1 MRLVVSP
8 LRIVIYVVVPQE
20 AFLWGPAWDD
30 FWWFYNRL
38 ATCRGLKLPGVSA
51 DTYAMSMIDG
61 IASMSTAL
69 SQLQLQTEVST
80 RVLKMAQGQG
90 QVSAQ
95 LLNAAM
101 ENVQEVISEMAE
113 GLGDGVDIYG

>member
-1 MRLVVSP
+1 
-8 LRIVIYVVVPQE
+8 
-20 AFLWGPAWDD
+20 
-30 FWWFYNRL
+30 
-38 ATCRGLKLPGVSA
+38 
-51 DTYAMSMIDG
+51 MSMIDG